1 MRIFI
6 NDIPV
11 RLISNEKPIDHD
23 DFNVEIDASS
33 EKLSRNKLIHHV
45 LIKKM
50 ISDQVGDLLER
61 LNRDVWHNLYS
72 ITITSAEYNEI
83 ILFLK
88 AKYKVVKAAG
98 GLVRKNGKILMIYRL
113 KKWDLP
119 KGKLEKDEGGKQ
131 GAIREVEEECG
142 IKVKLVR
149 KICSTRHT
157 YTMNNKNIL
166 KKTNWYVMDCVDDNK
181 MQPQIEED
189 IEEVKWMSPKEVY
202 HALKDSYQSINNVF
216 RKYNNLK
223 KVKPNTQ
230 SA

>member
-11 RLISNEKPIDHD
+11 RLISHEKPVDKDYFH
-23 DFNVEIDASS
+23 VEIDASK
-33 EKLSRNKLIHHV
+33 EKLNRNKLIHHV
-45 LIKKM
+45 LIKNM
-50 ISDQVGDLLER
+50 SAQQVEEFLES

-72 ITITSAEYNEI
+72 ITITSAEHAEI
-83 ILFLK
+83 QLFLNS
-88 AKYKVVKAAG
+88 KYKVVKAAG

-119 KGKLEKDEGGKQ
+119 KGKLEKNESAED
-131 GAIREVEEECG
+131 GALREVEEECG

-157 YTMNNKNIL
+157 YTMNNKNHL
-166 KKTNWYVMDCVDDNK
+166 KKTSWYVMDCIDDK
-181 MQPQIEED
+181 GMQPQTEEN
-189 IEEVKWMSPKEVY
+189 IEEVKWMNPKEVY
-202 HALKDSYQSINNVF
+202 HALKDSYQSINHVF
-216 RKYNNLK
+216 RKYNKPK
-223 KVKPNTQ
+223 KKKKKTQ

>member
-11 RLISNEKPIDHD
+11 RIISQDKPLDHD
-23 DFNVEIDASS
+23 YFHVEIDAAN
-33 EKLSRNKLIHHV
+33 EKLNRNKLIHHV
-45 LIKKM
+45 LINNMTKN
-50 ISDQVGDLLER
+50 QVNELLDS
-61 LNRDVWHNLYS
+61 LNKHVWHNLYS
-72 ITITSAEYNEI
+72 ITVTSPEFSQIRLYLNS
-83 ILFLK
+83 
-88 AKYKVVKAAG
+88 KYKVVKAAG

-119 KGKLEKDEGGKQ
+119 KGKMNKNEGAKE
-131 GAIREVEEECG
+131 GALREVEEECG
-142 IKVKLVR
+142 VKVKMAG

-166 KKTNWYVMDCVDDNK
+166 KKTNWYVMDCIDDKK

-202 HALKDSYQSINNVF
+202 HALKDSYHSIGHVF
-216 RKYNNLK
+216 RKYNELGDK
-223 KVKPNTQ
+223 KKAQ

>member
-23 DFNVEIDASS
+23 DFNVEIDAST
-33 EKLSRNKLIHHV
+33 EKLSRNKLIHHI
-45 LIKKM
+45 LIKNM
-50 ISDQVGDLLER
+50 TADQVGDLLER
-61 LNRDVWHNLYS
+61 LNREVWHNLYS
-72 ITITSAEYNEI
+72 ITITSAEYYEI

-166 KKTNWYVMDCVDDNK
+166 KKTNWYVMDCVDDTK

-202 HALKDSYQSINNVF
+202 HALKDSYQSINHVF

-223 KVKPNTQ
+223 KVKPNAQ
-230 SA
+230 SV